1 MTILAIMFP
10 LVVTSKF
17 ILSEKA
23 GSLPL
28 IIFLLYLFM
37 EREQESRA
45 KASLFCWL
53 ILLTM
58 SHVRNGCPEKTSHQ
72 AVITIALYREVGS
85 LTIYL
90 LSKYV
95 SVYFV
100 PGNFRSRVHS
110 AEAHRCVPSPH
121 RASSLAGKTELL
133 RETNYLGVIKQTITN
148 GSVFYGDKEMGGI
161 EGK

>member
-1 MTILAIMFP
+1 MFP
-10 LVVTSKF
+10 LVITSKF

-28 IIFLLYLFM
+28 IMFLLSLFM
-37 EREQESRA
+37 ARAQESRA

-53 ILLTM
+53 ILPTM
-58 SHVRNGCPEKTSHQ
+58 SHMRNGCPEKTSRQ
-72 AVITIALYREVGS
+72 AVITIALYRELGS

-90 LSKYV
+90 LSKYA

-100 PGNFRSRVHS
+100 PGNFRSWVHS
-110 AEAHRCVPSPH
+110 AEAHRCGPSPH
-121 RASSLAGKTELL
+121 RAFSLAGKTELL
-133 RETNYLGVIKQTITN
+133 RETNDLGVIKQTITN
-148 GSVFYGDKEMGGI
+148 GTVFYGDKEMGGI